1 MGLKHKRKVVV
12 DELNRINYDV
22 QAETIVN
29 DLVQGGYSPDDF
41 IISFNSKH
49 KKNWAKD
56 LLKAEMLG
64 DKILL
69 KLTRNGFVQSL
80 PEYLFLKP
88 VEGSKEEMDERI
100 EFNKRQLTYARYFFN
115 PVENEIFN
123 NGVALEGFE
132 NEQIASLSFGDNKS
146 ITDFWRIDEKLKGN
160 ELDFIRFNKLM
171 PAIHSIV
178 GDFTATGNCLAFLLD
193 TNVTVKLKKKLLTM
207 KFSNESAADD
217 NDLGNSECGS
227 NMVLGNTMDETVS
240 VIVFAI
246 GSIADDEVVYYL
258 ENGRRRNLI
267 NCFVSYFIPVHYE
280 TEFVINVA
288 SSGSGFSLND
298 SYLGFNSTFNL

>member
-1 MGLKHKRKVVV
+1 MGSKQKKKVVV
-12 DELNRINYDV
+12 GELNRMNYDV
-22 QAETIVN
+22 KAETIVN
-29 DLVQGGYSPDDF
+29 DLIQSGYSPDDF
-41 IISFNSKH
+41 IIGYNSKH

-56 LLKAEMLG
+56 LSKAEMLG

-88 VEGSKEEMDERI
+88 VEGSKEEKVERM

-123 NGVALEGFE
+123 NGVALEAFE
-132 NEQIASLSFGDNKS
+132 NEQIASLSFGDNKCIS
-146 ITDFWRIDEKLKGN
+146 DFWRIDEKIKAN
-160 ELDFIRFNKLM
+160 KLDYIRFNKLM

-178 GDFTATGNCLAFLLD
+178 GNFSATGNCLAFLLE
-193 TNVTVKLKKKLLTM
+193 TSVTVKLKKKLITA
-207 KFSNESAADD
+207 KFATELDTDAN
-217 NDLGNSECGS
+217 NLGTSECG
-227 NMVLGNTMDETVS
+227 NTMVLGNTMDETVS
-240 VIVFAI
+240 VIVFTI
-246 GSIADDEVVYYL
+246 GSIAEDEVVFYL
-258 ENGRRRNLI
+258 ENGRKHNLI
-267 NCFVSYFIPVHYE
+267 NCFVSYFIPVQYE